1 MDIGNTTIIT
11 MMSLRES
18 MYVQIRK
25 TLDETV
31 WYSLIYIKWFPTR
44 WF

>member
-31 WYSLIYIKWFPTR
+31 WCSLINIKWFPTR